1 MQLLAR
7 TCSSIDQS
15 LPQDTHVT
23 SLSDVYPL
31 KHKAGSEDL
40 TIVAT
45 TRCLCI
51 DHVRCANR
59 LSMYGK
65 SISVP
70 HDSVGETF
78 SLVEIAHENAEVNF
92 PIQAIG
98 KQPQTSPRQLLAR
111 TLRGI
116 C

>member
-1 MQLLAR
+1 
-7 TCSSIDQS
+7 
-15 LPQDTHVT
+15 
-23 SLSDVYPL
+23 
-31 KHKAGSEDL
+31 
-40 TIVAT
+40 
-45 TRCLCI
+45 
-51 DHVRCANR
+51 
-59 LSMYGK
+59 MYGK

-78 SLVEIAHENAEVNF
+78 SLVEIAHENAQVNF
-92 PIQAIG
+92 PIQAID